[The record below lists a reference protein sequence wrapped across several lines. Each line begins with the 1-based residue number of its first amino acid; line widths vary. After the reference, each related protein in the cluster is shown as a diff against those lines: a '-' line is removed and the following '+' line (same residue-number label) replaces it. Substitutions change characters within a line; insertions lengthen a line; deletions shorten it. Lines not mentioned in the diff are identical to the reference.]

1 MAADS
6 SFDIVNEVNLQ
17 ELDNA
22 VVQAQK
28 EIANRFDFR
37 GSAAAVSE
45 LDKKEKIFTV
55 TADDETQLDAVIQ
68 VLISKMVK
76 RGVDPGSL
84 DKQKL
89 ESATHNTVRQKIKLK
104 SGIDRETA
112 KALQKRIKD
121 MGLKVNASIQGESL
135 RVTGAKK
142 DDLQAVMA
150 DLRARPPEV
159 PVQFNNY
166 R

>member
-1 MAADS
+1 MAGDS

-28 EIANRFDFR
+28 EIGTRYDFR
-37 GSAAAVSE
+37 GTAAAIAD
-45 LDKKEKIFTV
+45 LDKKEKLITLC
-55 TADDETQLDAVIQ
+55 ADNETQLEAVVQ
-68 VLISKMVK
+68 VLVSKMVK
-76 RGVDPGSL
+76 RGVDARSL
-84 DKQKL
+84 DKQAV

-121 MGLKVNASIQGESL
+121 LGLKVNASIQGESL
-135 RVTGAKK
+135 RISGSKK
-142 DDLQAVMA
+142 DDLQTVIA
-150 DLRARPPEV
+150 DLRARPPEI
-159 PVQFNNY
+159 PVQFTNY

>member
-1 MAADS
+1 MATDS
-6 SFDIVNEVNLQ
+6 SFDIVNEINWQ

-28 EIANRFDFR
+28 EIGTRFDFR

-45 LDKKEKIFTV
+45 LDKKEKLLTL
-55 TADDETQLDAVIQ
+55 TANNETQLEAVLQ

-76 RGVDPGSL
+76 RGVDPRSL
-84 DKQKL
+84 DRQKL
-89 ESATHNTVRQKIKLK
+89 EPATHNTVRQKIKLK

-112 KALQKRIKD
+112 KALQKRIKN
-121 MGLKVNASIQGESL
+121 MGLKVNAGIQGESL
-135 RVTGAKK
+135 RVSGAKK
-142 DDLQAVMA
+142 DDLQAVIA
-150 DLRARPPEV
+150 DLRAKPPEI
-159 PVQFNNY
+159 PIQFTNY

>member
-1 MAADS
+1 MAGDS

-28 EIANRFDFR
+28 EIGTRYDFR
-37 GSAAAVSE
+37 GTAAAIAD
-45 LDKKEKIFTV
+45 LDKKEKLITL
-55 TADDETQLDAVIQ
+55 TADNETQLEAVVQ
-68 VLISKMVK
+68 VLVSKMVK
-76 RGVDPGSL
+76 RGVDARSL

-89 ESATHNTVRQKIKLK
+89 EPATHNTVRQKIKLK

-121 MGLKVNASIQGESL
+121 SGLKVTASIQGESL
-135 RVTGAKK
+135 RVSGSKK
-142 DDLQAVMA
+142 DDLQAVIA
-150 DLRARPPEV
+150 DLRARPPEI
-159 PVQFNNY
+159 PIQFTNY

>member
-22 VVQAQK
+22 VVQAQR
-28 EIANRFDFR
+28 EIGTRFDFR
-37 GSAAAVSE
+37 GTAAAVSE
-45 LDKKEKIFTV
+45 LDKKEKLITI
-55 TADDETQLDAVIQ
+55 TADNETQLDAVVQ

-76 RGVDPGSL
+76 RGVDPRSL

-89 ESATHNTVRQKIKLK
+89 ESATHNTVRLKIKLK

-121 MGLKVNASIQGESL
+121 LGLKVNASIQGESL
-135 RVTGAKK
+135 RVSGAKK
-142 DDLQAVMA
+142 DDLQAVMT
-150 DLRARPPEV
+150 DLRNKPPEIPV
-159 PVQFNNY
+159 PFNNY

>member
-6 SFDIVNEVNLQ
+6 SFDIVNEINWQ

-28 EIANRFDFR
+28 EISTRFDFR
-37 GSAAAVSE
+37 GTAAAVSQ
-45 LDKKEKIFTV
+45 LDKKEKLLTV
-55 TADDETQLDAVIQ
+55 TADNETQLNAVMQ
-68 VLISKMVK
+68 VVISKMVK
-76 RGVDPGSL
+76 RGVDPRSL
-84 DKQKL
+84 DRQKL
-89 ESATHNTVRQKIKLK
+89 EAATHNTVRQKIKLK
-104 SGIDRETA
+104 SGIERETA

-135 RVTGAKK
+135 RVSGAKK
-142 DDLQAVMA
+142 DDLQAVIA
-150 DLRARPPEV
+150 DLRAKPPEI
-159 PVQFNNY
+159 PIQFNNY